1 MNSRFITIAIAIL
14 LAGIIGLHAEGWVR
28 INQLGYLPQATKV
41 AVLMSQEDI
50 DITAFEL
57 VDAYTGQTAYRST
70 STRAMGPWGQM
81 RTTVRLDFSDFSGE
95 GAYRIVA
102 AGIESPVFPIN
113 NRVWDGTA
121 DFVLNY
127 MRQQRCGFNPFQ

>member
-1 MNSRFITIAIAIL
+1 MNSRFITIAIAML

-70 STRAMGPWGQM
+70 STRAMGP
-81 RTTVRLDFSDFSGE
+81 
-95 GAYRIVA
+95 
-102 AGIESPVFPIN
+102 
-113 NRVWDGTA
+113 
-121 DFVLNY
+121 
-127 MRQQRCGFNPFQ
+127 